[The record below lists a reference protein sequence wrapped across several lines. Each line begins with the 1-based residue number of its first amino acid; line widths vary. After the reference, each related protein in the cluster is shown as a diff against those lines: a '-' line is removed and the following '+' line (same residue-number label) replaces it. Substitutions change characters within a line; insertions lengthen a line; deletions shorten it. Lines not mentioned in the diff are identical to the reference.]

1 MAVPDYPSG
10 ATEHWGLIT
19 YREARLMYDEKTVS
33 STDKEAVASIIA
45 HELSHNVS
53 SSFLDLIIDNYRI
66 VH

>member
-19 YREARLMYDEKTVS
+19 YREARLLYD
-33 STDKEAVASIIA
+33 DREASAANKQGVAEIVA

-53 SSFLDLIIDNYRI
+53 H
-66 VH
+66 VP